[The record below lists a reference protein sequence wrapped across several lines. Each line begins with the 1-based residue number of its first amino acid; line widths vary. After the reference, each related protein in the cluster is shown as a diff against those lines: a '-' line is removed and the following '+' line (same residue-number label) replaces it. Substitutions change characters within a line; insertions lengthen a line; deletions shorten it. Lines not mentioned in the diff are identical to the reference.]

1 MSIGRKHTFWG
12 LINDP
17 DYGIIQIPKIQ
28 RDYVQGR
35 NTPQVEFARHKLL
48 DELAEVLAKE
58 EKSIDLNYV
67 YGKTEKDCFIPID
80 GQQRLTTLFLIHM
93 YSFSKDKQKSQL
105 KFLKEKF
112 IYETRT
118 TTERFLEQSTQHLI
132 DFFDNNSDYNN
143 ISSFIEDA
151 AWFSRNWINDP
162 SVSSCL
168 TVLDDI
174 HQRFNNIDD
183 ISEKLMSADCPI
195 TFMALPISNMGKAN
209 DLYIKMNSR
218 GKPLSDFETFK
229 SELFNFIDENFT
241 EDFIG
246 FKNKVDNEWMSMIWD
261 NCENPK
267 KTCDSVFMNFIHWI
281 IVNRI
286 MTHKD
291 DYTMES
297 IISLTKN
304 KGFYNF
310 ANYQLFLKDRETLE
324 DLYFS
329 FMLFEYLYN
338 TNIEEYKSIIKL
350 LCKKIR
356 SPEWSDR
363 VLLFAITKYSKAIAT
378 EKWNVISFGDW
389 YRVIKNLVNNTA
401 IDHEERFVSACQSID
416 SFNSEAISDI
426 VTFFSDGL
434 GNKIVFFDKK
444 QISEEIYKCCL
455 FKEDVLWRKSILR
468 AEQHDYFRQEIAFAL
483 KLSGAN
489 IEDLSTVK
497 TIDIVVF
504 DSVWE
509 DIELLFNKDGL
520 NVNEI
525 LFRQALLTYGDYS
538 IWANSSRTFFFEG
551 GKGYFNWRRMLRE
564 ETSYNIFKMLFNDIH
579 NKVHNSN
586 ELVELF
592 EGRINEYSNKD
603 NEFIYYLIKYRQ
615 LFEYMGEKRF
625 YLCNSKEQKN
635 RIILYSKAR
644 LSAEYAEIHTYIL
657 KVIFGNKIN
666 YQFGRGYLDEESS
679 IAHINKINGVEC
691 YIGYD
696 GRFVDEEGIT
706 LMDANNNEIITIE
719 QAISYINTFIDC

>member
-118 TTERFLEQSTQHLI
+118 TTERFFEQSTQHLI

-310 ANYQLFLKDRETLE
+310 ANYQLFLKDREALE

>member
-310 ANYQLFLKDRETLE
+310 ANYQLFLKDREALE